1 MMRRIGYMLDD
12 FSVTCLE
19 FIDQHL
25 IGFWVLGMILTI
37 VGGVTLFGET
47 LIRPHHI
54 ISSIAL
60 ILIAIPSVG
69 YMWIA
74 FFALPFWLL
83 GLLAYLLINPKEILH
98 YIFNV
103 IGILIFIS
111 ILLFSLFRLM
121 AQITD

>member
-1 MMRRIGYMLDD
+1 MLED
-12 FSVTCLE
+12 FSVKCLE

-37 VGGVTLFGET
+37 VGGITLFGES

-74 FFALPFWLL
+74 FFALPFWILDL
-83 GLLAYLLINPKEILH
+83 IANLLINPKEILH
-98 YIFNV
+98 HIINV
-103 IGILIFIS
+103 IGILIFIA
-111 ILLFSLFRLM
+111 IILFSLFY
-121 AQITD
+121 